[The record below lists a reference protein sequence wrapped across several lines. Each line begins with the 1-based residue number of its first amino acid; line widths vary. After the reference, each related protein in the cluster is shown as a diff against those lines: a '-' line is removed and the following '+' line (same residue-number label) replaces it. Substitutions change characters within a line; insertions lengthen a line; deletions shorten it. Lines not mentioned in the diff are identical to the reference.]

1 MDSARERLVQ
11 LVAEAREE
19 RGLGTQ
25 DDLVKATG
33 LSRST
38 VHRFEHAEPVGETSV
53 RKISV
58 AVGWTPE
65 SGQAVL
71 AGGMPTYADEST
83 LTARY
88 RRQPVEPGL
97 STQIVED
104 MVYKALIAA
113 APDTPLIKIDEARR
127 AAFEVLRSN
136 GIEVARR
143 HPEASQ
149 GTETDS

>member
-1 MDSARERLVQ
+1 
-11 LVAEAREE
+11 
-19 RGLGTQ
+19 
-25 DDLVKATG
+25 
-33 LSRST
+33 

-113 APDTPLIKIDEARR
+113 APDTPLSKIDEARR
-127 AAFEVLRSN
+127 AAFDVLRSN

-143 HPEASQ
+143 HPEESQ
-149 GTETDS
+149 GTEARS

>member
-1 MDSARERLVQ
+1 MDSARERLVR
-11 LVAEAREE
+11 LVAEARDEC
-19 RGLGTQ
+19 GLRQ
-25 DDLVKATG
+25 QEDLVRATG

-38 VHRFEHAEPVGETSV
+38 VHRFEQGEPVSETTV

-58 AVGWTPE
+58 AVNWTPE

-71 AGGMPTYADEST
+71 AGGNPTLADESA
-83 LTARY
+83 LASRY

-113 APDTPLIKIDEARR
+113 APDTPLSKIDKARR
-127 AAFEVLRSN
+127 AAFEVLQSN
-136 GIEVARR
+136 GIRVARR